1 MGPGDVSGLLAES
14 TAEEA
19 QLILSLMI
27 WPEAA
32 PDPRVVDEW
41 VRSLSGSA
49 NSRGT
54 HRGTYQM
61 STSGTRGT
69 PDLLN

>member
-1 MGPGDVSGLLAES
+1 MSPGDVSGLLAEA

-27 WPEAA
+27 SPEAA

-41 VRSLSGSA
+41 VRSLPGSA
-49 NSRGT
+49 KSGDSTGTAPLALSGHSRHT
-54 HRGTYQM
+54 
-61 STSGTRGT
+61 
-69 PDLLN
+69 